1 MVRALHP
8 VYQAL
13 GISLLVGLLLGL
25 LVAPAVG
32 IGGGGSSSVGPD
44 PEDPSYTFSVGGGCY
59 EGPRE
64 HSGWVHTVAFGRGY
78 PTTLN
83 ATVVHAPDETVRA
96 NVTRAPDG
104 SYELALR
111 TVPDD
116 DARCDG
122 LGESEVGLG
131 TTLARPEFVVTLD
144 GRTVL
149 AVNQAETT
157 ANLYPLPQPLNAT
170 TTTTN

>member
-1 MVRALHP
+1 MQPSIHP

-13 GISLLVGLLLGL
+13 GVGLLAGLLIGL

-32 IGGGGSSSVGPD
+32 IGASQSPEPNLDD
-44 PEDPSYTFSVGGGCY
+44 PGYSLSLSGGCY
-59 EGPRE
+59 DGPQE
-64 HSGWVHTVAFGRGY
+64 HGGWVHTVAFGQGY

-83 ATVVHAPDETVRA
+83 ATVVHAPEETVDA
-96 NVTRAPDG
+96 NVTRRADG
-104 SYELALR
+104 RYELALR

-116 DARCDG
+116 DTDRCDG
-122 LGESEVGLG
+122 QGASQVGLA
-131 TTLARPEFVVTLD
+131 TTLARPAFVVTLN

-149 AVNQAETT
+149 AVDQTETT

-170 TTTTN
+170 ER